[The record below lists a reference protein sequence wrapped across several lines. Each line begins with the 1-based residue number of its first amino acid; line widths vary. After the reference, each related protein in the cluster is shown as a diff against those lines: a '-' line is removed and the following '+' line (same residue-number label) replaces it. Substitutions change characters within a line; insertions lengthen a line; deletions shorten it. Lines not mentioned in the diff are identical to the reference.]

1 MVTERVAALRR
12 WMATV
17 LERLH
22 RLAESGWGG
31 TSAFLWGVGQSSV
44 VPGPAEAVLIPL
56 GLADPP
62 KAWRL
67 AAWTFGGTLLGGL
80 IAFAIGFYA
89 FDVVRPMFGIIGIG
103 EAELERLR
111 TLAGSHGPL
120 LVLVSAMTPIST
132 KVVSIAAGAFGLPIE
147 AFVATLA
154 VARGARL
161 FAVATILRYAG
172 ARLGNYLVR
181 RPRDEAAGR
190 DAGLPALAG
199 RDLAGR
205 DLAGRDA
212 VEPDDAGRDAVEPDD
227 AGRDAPDP
235 ARAFGD
241 RGRAGAGL

>member
-111 TLAGSHGPL
+111 ALAGSHGPL

-161 FAVATILRYAG
+161 FAIATILRYAG
-172 ARLGNYLVR
+172 SRLANYLVR
-181 RPRDEAAGR
+181 RPRDEADGRRDAGEAGLAGR
-190 DAGLPALAG
+190 DAGEAALAAPDAGERGLAG
-199 RDLAGR
+199 R
-205 DLAGRDA
+205 
-212 VEPDDAGRDAVEPDD
+212 DD

>member
-190 DAGLPALAG
+190 DAGEPALAG
-199 RDLAGR
+199 RDAGEAAVAAR
-205 DLAGRDA
+205 DAGARDA
-212 VEPDDAGRDAVEPDD
+212 VEPGD